1 MKKLLATTL
10 LLTATTLIA
19 GCFGSSSSNVSSSS
33 SVSLSSSVSVS
44 SSESSS
50 SSSVSSVS
58 TSVEIPEIDTQ
69 YTDALNLTVS
79 YTGMEF
85 IEDGIGEVTFTR
97 CTDGDTANFNSNG
110 IIFPVRF
117 LGIDTPE
124 STSKIEPWGM
134 SAARFTCDTLSDAEK
149 IVLQA
154 EGERVDSTGGRYLAW
169 VWYQPSVGAELRLI
183 NLEII
188 EQAYSPSKGLGE
200 SVYAQTFYDADLKTQ
215 PTLRRIW
222 GEDDPEYDY
231 SNTPVSMTIADL
243 RLNYDDYVAKWVV
256 ISQALVTRKLGSAFY
271 IQDDSGSGLYLYP
284 GYSLPDTSFIRV
296 GDLITIQGK
305 ATQYANEVQ
314 LVELQILNT
323 TTFELLFVLHSR
335 GNPVLPTP
343 ITINQME
350 AYRGAF
356 VEVTNITV
364 NSFGSVSDTGA
375 YSVYGSDSA
384 NQEINI
390 RIDGSVD
397 HLIPSST
404 FSVGQIYTVR
414 GIVSRFYDDNQLMVT
429 QVSDIVLVG

>member
-1 MKKLLATTL
+1 MKKIFATTL

-19 GCFGSSSSNVSSSS
+19 GCFGSSSSIASSSS

-44 SSESSS
+44 SVESSP

-69 YTDALNLTVS
+69 YTDELKLTAS
-79 YTGMEF
+79 YAGMEF
-85 IEDGIGEVTFTR
+85 IDDGIGEVTFTR

-110 IIFPVRF
+110 FIFPVRF

-134 SAARFTCDTLSDAEK
+134 SAARFTCDTLSSAET

-169 VWYQPSVGAELRLI
+169 VWYQPSAGADLRLI
-183 NLEII
+183 NLEVI
-188 EQAYSPSKGLGE
+188 EQAFSPSKGLAE

-222 GEDDPEYDY
+222 GEQDPEYDY
-231 SNTPVSMTIADL
+231 TNTPNALTIADL
-243 RLNYDDYVAKWVV
+243 RAQYDDYIAKWVV
-256 ISQALVTRKLGSAFY
+256 ISQALVTRKLGTAFY
-271 IQDDSGSGLYLYP
+271 IQDESGSGLYLYP
-284 GYSLPDTSFIRV
+284 GYSLPDTSFIKV
-296 GDLITIQGK
+296 GDIITIQGK
-305 ATQYANEVQ
+305 ATKYADEVQ

-335 GNPVLPTP
+335 NNPVLATP
-343 ITINQME
+343 ITVNQME

-356 VEVTNITV
+356 VEISGITV
-364 NSFGSVSDTGA
+364 SSIGSPSDTGA
-375 YSVYGSDSA
+375 YSVYGKDSL
-384 NQEINI
+384 NQDINV

-404 FSVGQIYTVR
+404 FSVGQTYTVS
-414 GIVSRFYDDNQLMVT
+414 GVVSRFYDDNQLMVT
-429 QVSDIVLVG
+429 QVSDIVQVG